1 MSAIV
6 GFLGLDGRPAKA
18 EELQRMVEI
27 LAHRGPDGRAIWVE
41 GAVGLGHGMLQ
52 TTPESLH
59 EHLPF
64 KRDGL
69 AITADARIDNRKE
82 LIAALALHQDLI
94 TDAQLI
100 LAAYQKWGEECPT
113 RLIGDFAFAIWNE
126 KSREFFCARDT
137 AGIKSLYYYHNDRLF
152 VVATEIKALLEIS
165 EVPRELHEERV
176 ADYLI
181 SIFDDQSST
190 FYRSIFRLPAGHCM
204 TVGASGLRMRRYW
217 AFDPDYELVLN
228 SDGEYEEAFRELFVE
243 SVRCRLR
250 SAFPVG
256 STLSG
261 GLDSSSIACVA
272 RDCLREN
279 APGPLHTFSAVFP
292 SLPEADLRRIDERSY
307 MNDVLAGGG
316 FIAHEVRAD
325 ELSPLGDLESILW
338 HQDDPLVPFNLYMHL
353 GIFRSAR
360 AHGVRVILDG
370 FDGDTTVSHG
380 YERFAELA
388 QRFHWFT
395 LLREA
400 RALSQRFGTRYLP
413 LWKVLWSYA
422 VSPLLPHTPGEFWKR
437 LRRRHSAPWSSDSVI
452 SESFARKV
460 KLAER
465 ARQVQIRNG
474 GAFEG
479 VRQAHLQG
487 LQYPIIPYALE
498 LADKAAGACSL
509 EPRYPF
515 FDRRLMEFCLA
526 VPSGQRLREGW
537 PRSLQR
543 RAMQGILPPKVQ
555 WRKSKA
561 DLSSN
566 FCRNLLMLDRDTLER
581 VLEREA
587 KAIDEFVNVMAL
599 SRLYQRYTCS
609 PKNADAM
616 TLFMA
621 VTFAAW
627 MGQRAV
633 LRSNQLI

>member
-1 MSAIV
+1 MSAII
-6 GFLGLDGRPAKA
+6 GFLGLDARPAKT

-41 GAVGLGHGMLQ
+41 GSVGLGHGMLH

-59 EHLPF
+59 ERLPF
-64 KRDGL
+64 QRDGL
-69 AITADARIDNRKE
+69 VITADARIDNRDE
-82 LIAALALHQDLI
+82 LIAVLALNTSLI

-100 LAAYQKWGEECPT
+100 LAAYQKWGEECPA

-126 KSREFFCARDT
+126 KNRKLFCARDT
-137 AGIKSLYYYHNDRLF
+137 AGVKSLYYYHGSYLF
-152 VVATEIKALLEIS
+152 AFATEIKALLEIK
-165 EVPRELHEERV
+165 EIPRELHEERV

-181 SIFDDQSST
+181 SLFEDRSST
-190 FYRSIFRLPAGHCM
+190 FYRDIFRLPASHCM
-204 TVGASGLRMRRYW
+204 TVDARGLRMRRYW
-217 AFDPDYELVLN
+217 AFNPEYELVFQ
-228 SDGEYEEAFRELFVE
+228 SDREYEEAFRELFTE

-256 STLSG
+256 TTLSG
-261 GLDSSSIACVA
+261 GLDSSSIACAA
-272 RDCLREN
+272 RDYFRIKSR
-279 APGPLHTFSAVFP
+279 GPLHTFSAVFP
-292 SLPEADLRRIDERSY
+292 SLPEADRRRIDERSY
-307 MNDVLAGGG
+307 MNEVLLGGG

-325 ELSPLGDLESILW
+325 ELSPLGDLERILW
-338 HQDDPLVPFNLYMHL
+338 HQDDPLVPFNLYLHL

-360 AHGVRVILDG
+360 AHGVRVVLDG

-388 QRFHWFT
+388 RRFRWLT
-395 LLREA
+395 LLGEA
-400 RALSQRFGTRYLP
+400 RTLSQRFGTRYLP

-422 VSPLLPHTPGEFWKR
+422 VSPLLPDTLGEFWKR
-437 LRRRHSAPWSSDSVI
+437 LRGRRSAPWSGDFVI
-452 SESFARKV
+452 AESFARRV

-465 ARQVQIRNG
+465 VRRLQDSKTDSFA
-474 GAFEG
+474 G

-487 LQYPIIPYALE
+487 LEYPIIPYALE
-498 LADKAAGACSL
+498 LADKAAGGCAL

-526 VPSGQRLREGW
+526 VPSDQRLRDGW

-543 RAMQGILPPKVQ
+543 RAMHGILPPKVQ

-566 FCRNLLMLDRDTLER
+566 FCRNLLMLDKDTLER
-581 VLEREA
+581 VLETEA
-587 KAIDEFVNVMAL
+587 KAIDEFVNVKAL
-599 SRLYQRYTCS
+599 SRLYQRYTRS
-609 PKNADAM
+609 PTNADAM

-621 VTFAAW
+621 VTLAAW
-627 MGQRAV
+627 IGKRVAF
-633 LRSNQLI
+633 

>member
-1 MSAIV
+1 MSAII
-6 GFLGLDGRPAKA
+6 GFLGLDGRPARA
-18 EELQRMVEI
+18 EDLERMAEM
-27 LAHRGPDGRAIWVE
+27 LAHRGPDERAIWCE
-41 GAVGLGHGMLQ
+41 GPAGLGHCMLRI
-52 TTPESLH
+52 TPESLH

-64 KRDGL
+64 GRDGL
-69 AITADARIDNRKE
+69 IITADARIDNRDE
-82 LIAALALHQDLI
+82 LIAALGLNTDSL

-100 LAAYQKWGEECPT
+100 LAAYRKWGEECPA

-137 AGIKSLYYYHNDRLF
+137 AGVKSLYYYHGSCLF
-152 VVATEIKALLEIS
+152 AFATEIKALFEIK
-165 EVPRELHEERV
+165 EIPRELHEERI

-181 SIFDDQSST
+181 SIFDDRSST
-190 FYRSIFRLPAGHCM
+190 FYRDISRLPPSHCM
-204 TVGASGLRMRRYW
+204 TVDASGLRMRRYW
-217 AFDPDYELVLN
+217 AFDPEYELVFK

-279 APGPLHTFSAVFP
+279 AQGSLHTFSAVFP

-307 MNDVLAGGG
+307 MDDVLAEGG

-380 YERFAELA
+380 YERLTELT

-400 RALSQRFGTRYLP
+400 RALSQRFGARYLP
-413 LWKVLWSYA
+413 LWKVLWNYA
-422 VSPLLPHTPGEFWKR
+422 LSPLLPGVPGEFWKR
-437 LRRRHSAPWSSDSVI
+437 LRRRRSAPWSGDFVI
-452 SESFARKV
+452 AESFARRV

-465 ARQVQIRNG
+465 VRRLQDSKTGSFA
-474 GAFEG
+474 G

-487 LQYPIIPYALE
+487 LEYPIIPYALE
-498 LADKAAGACSL
+498 LADKAAGACAL

-526 VPSGQRLREGW
+526 VPSDQRLRGGW

-543 RAMQGILPPKVQ
+543 RAMHGILPPKVQ

-566 FCRNLLMLDRDTLER
+566 FCRNLLMLDKDTLER
-581 VLEREA
+581 VLETEA
-587 KAIDEFVNVMAL
+587 KAIDEFVNVKAL
-599 SRLYQRYTCS
+599 SRLYQKYTRS
-609 PKNADAM
+609 PTNADAM

-621 VTFAAW
+621 VTLAAW
-627 MGQRAV
+627 IGKRAAF
-633 LRSNQLI
+633 